1 MVNKPGLFAA
11 GYASSAVVETILDFW
26 QYFEPERLFMPA
38 NCSADIEKVIA
49 HIDQVY
55 LFSFLTKYWAH
66 DCVGLHWVRPE
77 RHPGY

>member
-1 MVNKPGLFAA
+1 
-11 GYASSAVVETILDFW
+11 
-26 QYFEPERLFMPA
+26 MPA

-77 RHPGY
+77 SHPGY